1 MNIDIGKFA
10 GFCDGVKYAVENT
23 FSQAAKSDN
32 EIYVDGHLIH
42 NPQTLDMLENI
53 GVHTYEDKEDISI
66 LDGKTV
72 IIRAH
77 GVSPSR
83 RESLSKH
90 AKKLVNLTCKYV
102 AKTQGLVKK
111 YGSLGYRIIVIGNPA
126 HPEIIGVCGFASN
139 DVYAVYKDSDLDK
152 LPSEE
157 KKTLIVAQTTLQK
170 EIFYKF
176 ISKIKDKYKESEII
190 IKDTI
195 CEATEQRQN
204 EILDIAKRNDVVL
217 VIGGS
222 ESSNTKNLYKIASA
236 IKPSFYVEYKEDLN
250 NLDLS
255 GYKNIGIMAGASTP
269 DWLIEEVAQTIK
281 DKYASPLSK
290 FFSNIFDFLNYGYI
304 FFSVGAFLMSYAVY
318 DMLSRN
324 FQYQI
329 GVITA
334 LYYLYTSLS
343 NGYNN
348 YTIRISDKKRYV
360 FYNKHKPFFMSI
372 IFLSFTITLYFSY
385 KIGIGILMLTIL
397 SSLLGI
403 GYNISFKKQSKF
415 ESSLFFKLFKKLIP
429 FKAIVISVAVTILLN
444 GSIFIL
450 HRNIVK
456 EKPFAYLFSASI
468 VFIFMFIRQA
478 LMEIKFSQSD
488 KIAGAVTLT
497 AYIEPKKLA
506 VLTIIAPIIPILFM
520 FIGMANNKFL
530 LDNNI
535 KYLIPI
541 IYSSIVSFIA
551 MRRNIITIS
560 RHLFSFLIDSPLYIL
575 FLAALIRF

>member
-23 FSQAAKSDN
+23 FSQAVKSEN

-42 NPQTLDMLENI
+42 NPQTLDMLKNS
-53 GVHTYEDKEDISI
+53 GVNTYEDKKDISI

-77 GVSPSR
+77 GVSPER
-83 RESLSKH
+83 RDILSKH

-111 YGSLGYRIIVIGNPA
+111 YSLLGYRIIVIGNPV
-126 HPEIIGVCGFASN
+126 HPEIIGICGFAD
-139 DVYAVYKDSDLDK
+139 DVFIIYKDSDLDN
-152 LPSEE
+152 LPNDE
-157 KKTLIVAQTTLQK
+157 KKVLIVSQTTLQK
-170 EIFYKF
+170 DTFYKF
-176 ISKIKDKYKESEII
+176 VSKIKDKYKDSEII

-222 ESSNTKNLYKIASA
+222 ESSNTKNLYKIASD
-236 IKPSFYVEYKEDLN
+236 IRPTFYVEYKEDLN
-250 NLDLS
+250 DLDLS
-255 GYKNIGIMAGASTP
+255 SYRNVGIMAGASTP

-281 DKYASPLSK
+281 DKYASCLAK

-318 DMLSRN
+318 DILSQT

-329 GVITA
+329 GIITA
-334 LYYLYTSLS
+334 SYYLYTSLS
-343 NGYNN
+343 NGYSN
-348 YTIRISDKKRYV
+348 YTIRISDKKRYM
-360 FYNKHKPFFMSI
+360 FYNKYKSFFMSI
-372 IFLSFTITLYFSY
+372 IFISCINMFYFSY
-385 KIGIGILMLTIL
+385 KMGVEILMLTLL

-403 GYNISFKKQSKF
+403 GYNMSFKRQSKF
-415 ESSLFFKLFKKLIP
+415 DNSLFFCIFKKLIP

-450 HRNIVK
+450 HNNIIK
-456 EKPFAYLFSASI
+456 EKFFAYLFSASI

-478 LMEIKFSQSD
+478 LIEIKFSQSD
-488 KIAGAVTLT
+488 KIAGAITLT
-497 AYIEPKKLA
+497 SYIEPKKL
-506 VLTIIAPIIPILFM
+506 TFIIGIVPIIPILFM
-520 FIGMANNKFL
+520 FIGIIMGKFSL
-530 LDNNI
+530 SNNI

-541 IYSSIVSFIA
+541 FYSGIISFIA
-551 MRRNIITIS
+551 IRRNAITIS

-575 FLAALIRF
+575 FLAALI

>member
-1 MNIDIGKFA
+1 MLKNS
-10 GFCDGVKYAVENT
+10 GVK
-23 FSQAAKSDN
+23 
-32 EIYVDGHLIH
+32 
-42 NPQTLDMLENI
+42 
-53 GVHTYEDKEDISI
+53 TYEDEEDISV

-77 GVSPSR
+77 GVSPER
-83 RESLSKH
+83 REILSKH

-111 YGSLGYRIIVIGNPA
+111 YSLLGYRIIVIGNPT
-126 HPEIIGVCGFASN
+126 HPEIIGVCGFAD
-139 DVYAVYKDSDLDK
+139 DVFVVYKDKDLEN
-152 LPSEE
+152 LPNDE

-170 EIFYKF
+170 YIFYKF
-176 ISKIKDKYKESEII
+176 VSKIKDKYKNSEII

-204 EILDIAKRNDVVL
+204 EILDIAKRNDAVL
-217 VIGGS
+217 VIGGF

-255 GYKNIGIMAGASTP
+255 SYKNIGIMAGASTP

-281 DKYASPLSK
+281 DKYANSLSK

-304 FFSVGAFLMSYAVY
+304 FFSVGAFLMSYAIY
-318 DMLSRN
+318 DILSQA

-329 GVITA
+329 GIITA
-334 LYYLYTSLS
+334 SYYLYTSLS
-343 NGYNN
+343 NGYSN
-348 YTIRISDKKRYV
+348 YAIRISDKKRFA
-360 FYNKHKPFFMSI
+360 FYNKYRLFFMSI
-372 IFLSFTITLYFSY
+372 IFISCVSMFYFSY
-385 KIGIGILMLTIL
+385 KMSVGILMLTIL

-403 GYNISFKKQSKF
+403 GYNMSFKKQSKF
-415 ESSLFFKLFKKLIP
+415 DNSLFFKLFKKLIP

-450 HRNIVK
+450 HRNIIK
-456 EKPFAYLFSASI
+456 EKFFAYLFSASI

-478 LMEIKFSQSD
+478 LIEIKFSQSD
-488 KIAGAVTLT
+488 KIAGAITLT

-506 VLTIIAPIIPILFM
+506 IITGLVPIIPISFM
-520 FIGMANNKFL
+520 FIGIMTGNISL
-530 LDNNI
+530 SNNI

-541 IYSSIVSFIA
+541 VYSSIVSFIA
-551 MRRNIITIS
+551 MRRNAITIS

-575 FLAALIRF
+575 FLAALIK

>member
-23 FSQAAKSDN
+23 FSQAAKSDGD
-32 EIYVDGHLIH
+32 IYVDGHLIH
-42 NPQTLDMLENI
+42 NPQTLDMLENS
-53 GVHTYEDKEDISI
+53 GVHTYEDKEDISV

-77 GVSPSR
+77 GVSPKR
-83 RESLSKH
+83 REILSKH
-90 AKKLVNLTCKYV
+90 AKKIVNLTCKYV

-111 YGSLGYRIIVIGNPA
+111 YNLLGYRIVVIGNPT
-126 HPEIIGVCGFASN
+126 HPEIIGVCGFAD
-139 DVYAVYKDSDLDK
+139 DVYVVYKDSDLDNI
-152 LPSEE
+152 PSDE

-170 EIFYKF
+170 DIFYNF
-176 ISKIKDKYKESEII
+176 VSKIKDKYKASEII

-255 GYKNIGIMAGASTP
+255 SYKNIGIMAGASTP

-281 DKYASPLSK
+281 DKYASQFSV
-290 FFSNIFDFLNYGYI
+290 FFSKIFDFLNYGYI
-304 FFSVGAFLMSYAVY
+304 FFSVGAFLMSYAIY
-318 DMLSRN
+318 DILSQS

-329 GVITA
+329 GIIIA
-334 LYYLYTSLS
+334 SFYLYTSLI
-343 NGYNN
+343 NGYSN
-348 YTIRISDKKRYV
+348 YTIRISDKKRYM
-360 FYNKHKPFFMSI
+360 FYDKYKLFFMSV
-372 IFLSFTITLYFSY
+372 IFISCVSMFYFSH
-385 KIGIGILMLTIL
+385 KMSVGILMLTVL
-397 SSLLGI
+397 SSLLGL
-403 GYNISFKKQSKF
+403 GYNMSFKKQPKF
-415 ESSLFFKLFKKLIP
+415 DNSLFFKLFKKLIP

-450 HRNIVK
+450 NRNIIK
-456 EKPFAYLFSASI
+456 EKLFAYLFSASI

-488 KIAGAVTLT
+488 KIAGAITLT
-497 AYIEPKKLA
+497 AYIEPKKLSVITA
-506 VLTIIAPIIPILFM
+506 IVPIIPILFM
-520 FIGMANNKFL
+520 FAGIITNNFSFS
-530 LDNNI
+530 NNI

-541 IYSSIVSFIA
+541 VYSSVVSFIA
-551 MRRNIITIS
+551 MRRNAITIS

-575 FLAALIRF
+575 FLAALI

>member
-23 FSQAAKSDN
+23 FSQAAKSEN

-42 NPQTLDMLENI
+42 NPQTLDMLKNS
-53 GVHTYEDKEDISI
+53 GVKTYEDKEDISV

-77 GVSPSR
+77 GVSPER
-83 RESLSKH
+83 REILSKH

-102 AKTQGLVKK
+102 AKIQGLVKK
-111 YGSLGYRIIVIGNPA
+111 YSLLGYRIIVIGNPT
-126 HPEIIGVCGFASN
+126 HPEIIGVCGFAE
-139 DVYAVYKDSDLDK
+139 DVFVVYKDEDLDN
-152 LPSEE
+152 LPNDE

-170 EIFYKF
+170 NIFYKF
-176 ISKIKDKYKESEII
+176 VSEIKDKYKNSEII

-204 EILDIAKRNDVVL
+204 EILDIAKRNDAVL

-255 GYKNIGIMAGASTP
+255 SYKNIGIMAGASTP

-281 DKYASPLSK
+281 DKYANSLSK

-304 FFSVGAFLMSYAVY
+304 FFSVGAFLMSYAIY
-318 DMLSRN
+318 DILSQA

-329 GVITA
+329 GIITA
-334 LYYLYTSLS
+334 SYYLYTSLS
-343 NGYNN
+343 NGYSN
-348 YTIRISDKKRYV
+348 YAIRISDKKRYA
-360 FYNKHKPFFMSI
+360 FYNKYRLFFMSI
-372 IFLSFTITLYFSY
+372 IFISCVSMFYFSY
-385 KIGIGILMLTIL
+385 KMSVGILMLTIL
-397 SSLLGI
+397 SSLLGM
-403 GYNISFKKQSKF
+403 GYNMSFKNQSKF
-415 ESSLFFKLFKKLIP
+415 DNSLFFKLFKKLIP

-450 HRNIVK
+450 HRNIIK
-456 EKPFAYLFSASI
+456 EKFFAYLFSASI

-478 LMEIKFSQSD
+478 LIEIKFSQSD
-488 KIAGAVTLT
+488 KIAGAITLT

-506 VLTIIAPIIPILFM
+506 IITGLVPIIPISFM
-520 FIGMANNKFL
+520 FTGIMTGNISL
-530 LDNNI
+530 SNNI

-541 IYSSIVSFIA
+541 VYSSIVSFIA
-551 MRRNIITIS
+551 MRRNAITIS

-575 FLAALIRF
+575 FLAALIK

>member
-23 FSQAAKSDN
+23 FSQAAKSEN

-42 NPQTLDMLENI
+42 NPQTLDMLKNS
-53 GVHTYEDKEDISI
+53 GVKTYEDKEDISV

-77 GVSPSR
+77 GVSPER
-83 RESLSKH
+83 REILSKH

-111 YGSLGYRIIVIGNPA
+111 YSLSGYRIIVIGNPA
-126 HPEIIGVCGFASN
+126 HPEIIGVCGFAD
-139 DVYAVYKDSDLDK
+139 DVFVVYKDEDLDN
-152 LPSEE
+152 LPNDE

-170 EIFYKF
+170 DIFYNLV
-176 ISKIKDKYKESEII
+176 SKIKNKYKNSEII

-204 EILDIAKRNDVVL
+204 EILDIAKRNDAVL

-255 GYKNIGIMAGASTP
+255 SYKNIGIMAGASTP

-281 DKYASPLSK
+281 DKYANSLSK

-304 FFSVGAFLMSYAVY
+304 FFSVGAFLMSYAIY
-318 DMLSRN
+318 DILSQA

-329 GVITA
+329 GIITA
-334 LYYLYTSLS
+334 SYYLYTSLS
-343 NGYNN
+343 NGYSN
-348 YTIRISDKKRYV
+348 YATRISDKKRYA
-360 FYNKHKPFFMSI
+360 FYNKYRLFFMSI
-372 IFLSFTITLYFSY
+372 IFISCVSMFYFSY
-385 KIGIGILMLTIL
+385 KMSVGILMLTIL
-397 SSLLGI
+397 SSLLGM
-403 GYNISFKKQSKF
+403 GYNMSFKNQSKF
-415 ESSLFFKLFKKLIP
+415 DNSLFFKLFKKLIP

-450 HRNIVK
+450 HRNIIK
-456 EKPFAYLFSASI
+456 EKFFAYLFSASI

-478 LMEIKFSQSD
+478 LIEIKFSQSD
-488 KIAGAVTLT
+488 KIAGAITLT

-506 VLTIIAPIIPILFM
+506 IITELVPIIPISFM
-520 FIGMANNKFL
+520 FIGIMTGNISL
-530 LDNNI
+530 SNNI

-551 MRRNIITIS
+551 MRRNAITIS

-575 FLAALIRF
+575 FLAALIK

>member
-23 FSQAAKSDN
+23 FSQAAKSEN

-42 NPQTLDMLENI
+42 NPQTLDMLKNS
-53 GVHTYEDKEDISI
+53 GVKTYEDEEDISV

-77 GVSPSR
+77 GVSPER
-83 RESLSKH
+83 REILSKH

-111 YGSLGYRIIVIGNPA
+111 YSLLGYRIIVIGNPT
-126 HPEIIGVCGFASN
+126 HPEIIGVCGFAD
-139 DVYAVYKDSDLDK
+139 DVFVVYKDEDLDN
-152 LPSEE
+152 LPNDE

-170 EIFYKF
+170 DIFYKF
-176 ISKIKDKYKESEII
+176 VSKIKDKYKNSEII

-204 EILDIAKRNDVVL
+204 EILDIAKRNDAVL
-217 VIGGS
+217 VIGGF

-255 GYKNIGIMAGASTP
+255 SYKNIGIMAGASTP

-281 DKYASPLSK
+281 DKYANSLSK

-304 FFSVGAFLMSYAVY
+304 FFSIGAFLMSYAIY
-318 DMLSRN
+318 DILSQA

-329 GVITA
+329 GIITA
-334 LYYLYTSLS
+334 SYYLYTSLS
-343 NGYNN
+343 NGYSN
-348 YTIRISDKKRYV
+348 YAIRISDKKRFA
-360 FYNKHKPFFMSI
+360 FYNKYRLFFMSI
-372 IFLSFTITLYFSY
+372 IFISCVSMFYFSY
-385 KIGIGILMLTIL
+385 KMSVGILMLTIL

-403 GYNISFKKQSKF
+403 GYNMSFKKQSKF
-415 ESSLFFKLFKKLIP
+415 DNSLFFKLFKKLIP

-450 HRNIVK
+450 HRNIIK
-456 EKPFAYLFSASI
+456 EKFFAYLFSASI

-478 LMEIKFSQSD
+478 LIEIKFSQSD
-488 KIAGAVTLT
+488 KIAGAITLT

-506 VLTIIAPIIPILFM
+506 IITELVPIIPISFM
-520 FIGMANNKFL
+520 FIGIMTGNISL
-530 LDNNI
+530 SNNI

-551 MRRNIITIS
+551 MRRNAITIS

-575 FLAALIRF
+575 FLAALIK

>member
-23 FSQAAKSDN
+23 FSQAAKSDGD
-32 EIYVDGHLIH
+32 IYVDGHLIH
-42 NPQTLDMLENI
+42 NPQTLDMLENS
-53 GVHTYEDKEDISI
+53 GVHTYEDKEDISV

-77 GVSPSR
+77 GVSPKR
-83 RESLSKH
+83 REILSKH
-90 AKKLVNLTCKYV
+90 AKKIVNLTCKYV

-111 YGSLGYRIIVIGNPA
+111 YNLLGYRIVVIGNPT
-126 HPEIIGVCGFASN
+126 HPEIIGVCGFAD
-139 DVYAVYKDSDLDK
+139 DVYVVYKDSDLDNI
-152 LPSEE
+152 PSDE

-170 EIFYKF
+170 DIFYNF
-176 ISKIKDKYKESEII
+176 VSKIKDKYKASEII

-255 GYKNIGIMAGASTP
+255 SYKNIGIMAGASTP

-281 DKYASPLSK
+281 DKYASPFSV
-290 FFSNIFDFLNYGYI
+290 FFSKIFDFLNYGYI
-304 FFSVGAFLMSYAVY
+304 FFSVGAFLMSYAIY
-318 DMLSRN
+318 DILSQS

-329 GVITA
+329 GIITA
-334 LYYLYTSLS
+334 SFYLYTSLI
-343 NGYNN
+343 NGYSN
-348 YTIRISDKKRYV
+348 YTIRISDKKRYM
-360 FYNKHKPFFMSI
+360 FYDKYKLFFMSV
-372 IFLSFTITLYFSY
+372 IFISYVSMFYFSH
-385 KIGIGILMLTIL
+385 KMSVGILMLTVL
-397 SSLLGI
+397 SSLLGL
-403 GYNISFKKQSKF
+403 GYNMSFKKQPKF
-415 ESSLFFKLFKKLIP
+415 DNSLFFKLFKKLIP

-450 HRNIVK
+450 NRNIIK
-456 EKPFAYLFSASI
+456 EKLFAYMFSASI

-488 KIAGAVTLT
+488 KIAGAITLT
-497 AYIEPKKLA
+497 AYIEPKKLSVITA
-506 VLTIIAPIIPILFM
+506 IVPIIPILFM
-520 FIGMANNKFL
+520 FAGIITNNFSFS
-530 LDNNI
+530 NNI

-541 IYSSIVSFIA
+541 VYSSVVSFIA
-551 MRRNIITIS
+551 MRRNAITIS

-575 FLAALIRF
+575 FLAALI

>member
-23 FSQAAKSDN
+23 FSQAAKNEN

-42 NPQTLDMLENI
+42 NPQTLDMLKNS
-53 GVHTYEDKEDISI
+53 GVKTYEDKEDISV

-77 GVSPSR
+77 GVSPER
-83 RESLSKH
+83 REILSKH

-102 AKTQGLVKK
+102 AKIQGLVKK
-111 YGSLGYRIIVIGNPA
+111 YSLLGYRIIVIGNPT
-126 HPEIIGVCGFASN
+126 HPEIIGVCGFAD
-139 DVYAVYKDSDLDK
+139 DVFVVYKDEDLDN
-152 LPSEE
+152 LPNDE

-170 EIFYKF
+170 DIFYKF
-176 ISKIKDKYKESEII
+176 VSKIKDKYKNSEII

-204 EILDIAKRNDVVL
+204 EILDIAKRNDAVL

-255 GYKNIGIMAGASTP
+255 SYKNIGIMAGASTP

-281 DKYASPLSK
+281 DKYANSLSK

-304 FFSVGAFLMSYAVY
+304 FFSVGAFLMSYAIY
-318 DMLSRN
+318 DILSQA

-329 GVITA
+329 GIITA
-334 LYYLYTSLS
+334 SYYLYTSLS
-343 NGYNN
+343 NGYSN
-348 YTIRISDKKRYV
+348 YAIRISDKKRYA
-360 FYNKHKPFFMSI
+360 FYNKYRLFFMSI
-372 IFLSFTITLYFSY
+372 IFISCVSMFYFSY
-385 KIGIGILMLTIL
+385 KMSVGILMLTVL
-397 SSLLGI
+397 SSLLGM
-403 GYNISFKKQSKF
+403 GYNMSFKKQSKF
-415 ESSLFFKLFKKLIP
+415 DNSLFFKLFKKLIP

-450 HRNIVK
+450 HRNIIK
-456 EKPFAYLFSASI
+456 EKFFAYLFSASI

-478 LMEIKFSQSD
+478 LIEIKFSQSD
-488 KIAGAVTLT
+488 KIAGAITLT

-506 VLTIIAPIIPILFM
+506 IITGLVPIIPISFM
-520 FIGMANNKFL
+520 FIGIMTGNISL
-530 LDNNI
+530 SNNI

-541 IYSSIVSFIA
+541 VYSSIVSFIA
-551 MRRNIITIS
+551 MRRNAITIS

-575 FLAALIRF
+575 FLAALIK